1 MRMSPVILKRNYT
14 VGCRRRQLTTNQNA
28 SNPNLT
34 NQRQD
39 RGGCSSTS
47 GDTMW
52 NCSPWALLPPVYSVC
67 TAAGLWAVYFVAVN
81 DEQIVPLSS
90 QGRVN
95 GSWYPP
101 YISVAGNFPPASCIF
116 SEVMNLAAFVGLI
129 IAVLRYLQ
137 LKHTIVKPWL
147 NIGSLVGFA
156 IGCFGMTLV
165 GNFQVFTDKM
175 IHELGTLMTFGLGT
189 LFCWVQSFITLKVN
203 LRNEGRKVGIGRFL
217 LSGAVTV
224 CMIVR
229 PVLMMKDLHMHAAGC
244 QWALVMFF
252 LAFMGTFAIEFRH
265 NRFEM
270 VCTDNLQT
278 HSEMY
283 RTELDQ
289 L

>member
-14 VGCRRRQLTTNQNA
+14 V
-28 SNPNLT
+28 
-34 NQRQD
+34 
-39 RGGCSSTS
+39 

-90 QGRVN
+90 QGRRVN